1 MYALSYWEN
10 NSFCILILVILLV
23 CHYQNLDFRPSA
35 RIFRILLISMIFYA
49 VIDMLC
55 GLQENRVLTPANWV
69 VGLMNVLFFYASAAV
84 SYLGFLYAEYELE
97 AKWLGS
103 AKKQFLCAVPMLVLL
118 VTIPL
123 SLWGKYYFYI
133 DAQGRYTKGPLY
145 PLLLI
150 LCYGHLVVIG
160 LRAMIGLLQK
170 DNYARRAEYISI
182 ASFVV
187 LPVGAG
193 IVQAYHTGVSI
204 ICLAATVAAVQ
215 IFVNLQQARITI
227 DPLTQI
233 NNRTKLIQYLDKC
246 VSHQRTGTERK
257 LTLCLIDI
265 NDFKNIND
273 RFGHLEGD
281 AALVLLAETL
291 KEVGAHIKGLIARYG
306 GDEFFIVLEAKDAQ
320 EVSAFRRDLLDTLA
334 QHNAQAAKPY
344 NVEISLGF
352 ADYDPS
358 LSIPELIEKAD
369 QALYQNKCITKS
381 AQRLGYFR

>member
-10 NSFCILILVILLV
+10 NSFCILILAILLV

-35 RIFRILLISMIFYA
+35 RIFRSLLISIIFYA

-103 AKKQFLCAVPMLVLL
+103 AKKQFLCAVPMPVLL

-123 SLWGKYYFYI
+123 SLWGKFYFYI

-246 VSHQRTGTERK
+246 VSHQRTGAERK

-306 GDEFFIVLEAKDAQ
+306 GDEFFIVLETKDAQ
-320 EVSAFRRDLLDTLA
+320 EVSAFRRELLDTLA
-334 QHNAQAAKPY
+334 RHNAQAAKPY

-352 ADYDPS
+352 ADYDPN

>member
-1 MYALSYWEN
+1 MYALSYLEN
-10 NSFCILILVILLV
+10 NSFCILILVILLA

-35 RIFRILLISMIFYA
+35 RIFRTLLISMIFYA
-49 VIDMLC
+49 VIDMAC
-55 GLQENRVLTPANWV
+55 GLQENRVFTAANWI
-69 VGLMNVLFFYASAAV
+69 VGLLNVLFFYASAAV

-97 AKWLGS
+97 AKWLQS
-103 AKKQFLCAVPMLVLL
+103 PKKQLLCAIPMLVLL

-145 PLLLI
+145 PLLLV

-160 LRAMIGLLQK
+160 LRAIVGLLRK
-170 DNYARRAEYISI
+170 DSYARRGEYVSI

-187 LPVGAG
+187 LPIGAG

-246 VSHQRTGTERK
+246 VSHQRSGTDRT

-265 NDFKNIND
+265 NDFKSIND

-281 AALVLLAETL
+281 AALVLLAEAL
-291 KEVGAHIKGLIARYG
+291 KEVGDHIKGLIARYG

-320 EVSAFRRDLLDTLA
+320 EVSAFRRELLGTLA
-334 QHNAQAAKPY
+334 RYNARAAKPY

-352 ADYDPS
+352 ADYDPN

>member
-1 MYALSYWEN
+1 MYALSYLEN

-35 RIFRILLISMIFYA
+35 RIFRTLLISMIFYA
-49 VIDMLC
+49 VIDMVC
-55 GLQENRVLTPANWV
+55 GLQENRVFTPANWI
-69 VGLMNVLFFYASAAV
+69 VGLLNVLFFYASAAV

-97 AKWLGS
+97 AKWLQS
-103 AKKQFLCAVPMLVLL
+103 PKKQLLCAIPMLVLL
-118 VTIPL
+118 VTIPM

-133 DAQGRYTKGPLY
+133 DAQGRYTKGQLY
-145 PLLLI
+145 PLLLV

-160 LRAMIGLLQK
+160 LRAIVGLLRK
-170 DNYARRAEYISI
+170 DSYARRAEYVSI

-187 LPVGAG
+187 LPIGAG

-246 VSHQRTGTERK
+246 VSHQRSGTDRT

-265 NDFKNIND
+265 NDFKSIND

-281 AALVLLAETL
+281 AALVLLAEAL
-291 KEVGAHIKGLIARYG
+291 KEVGDHFKGLIARYG

-320 EVSAFRRDLLDTLA
+320 EVSAFRRELLDTLA
-334 QHNAQAAKPY
+334 RYNARAAKPY

-352 ADYDPS
+352 ADYDPN